1 MEAGV
6 ERVVVAGDLRIRV
19 LEEGESGR
27 SVVVLAHGYPD
38 TSAVWDGVVREWGGR
53 FRVVRFD
60 LPGAGGSERPGKR
73 GGYRVERLVEVLAA
87 VVTAVAP
94 GESVHLVGH
103 DWGSL
108 VGWRAVEERPELFA
122 SFVSLSGPSLDHVG
136 DWVRRNRRHP
146 VRVVNLLRSSWYIA
160 GFLVPLVPE
169 LVWRVRGVRTRLNA
183 QHREL
188 VNGLGLYRAN
198 VGRGRRA
205 PGVVGVPV
213 LQIALKRDPFVKE
226 AHLDAAKPFAT
237 ELTRRPLQ
245 ASHWAPRT
253 HPEAVARMIGE
264 FVDGTPPRREL
275 VVITG
280 AGSGIGRAT
289 ALAFAVDGAEVVA
302 VDLDGAAAQRT
313 AREVRGHAY
322 QLDVAD
328 GAATRVLAE
337 RIKAEHGVPD
347 VVMANAGVVVAGPFL
362 ATSEDDWRRVVDVNL
377 WGVVHTLRAFAAQQ
391 VERGEGGHLVVT
403 ASMASYFP
411 SKALPAYSTTKAAVL
426 MLAECLAEELAPE
439 GIGVTAICPGVVHT
453 DITRSATFAGVDGA
467 AEQEKRDAVTKTYQR
482 RGYGPERVATAVL
495 RAVRQNRVVVP
506 VTPESRIVRYVG
518 RVSPKAVRVLGRLG
532 SPTWRQ

>member
-1 MEAGV
+1 
-6 ERVVVAGDLRIRV
+6 
-19 LEEGESGR
+19 
-27 SVVVLAHGYPD
+27 
-38 TSAVWDGVVREWGGR
+38 
-53 FRVVRFD
+53 
-60 LPGAGGSERPGKR
+60 
-73 GGYRVERLVEVLAA
+73 
-87 VVTAVAP
+87 
-94 GESVHLVGH
+94 
-103 DWGSL
+103 
-108 VGWRAVEERPELFA
+108 VEERPDLFS

-160 GFLVPLVPE
+160 GFMVPVVPE

-188 VNGLGLYRAN
+188 VNGLGFYRAN
-198 VGRGRRA
+198 VGRGRV

-213 LQIALKRDPFVKE
+213 LQIALRRDPFVKE
-226 AHLDAAKPFAT
+226 AHLDAAKPFVA
-237 ELTRRPLQ
+237 ELTRRSLQ

-253 HPEAVARMIGE
+253 HPEAVARMIAE
-264 FVDGTPPRREL
+264 FVEGTPPRREL

-313 AREVRGHAY
+313 AREVRGHGY

-328 GAATRVLAE
+328 GAATRALAE

-426 MLAECLAEELAPE
+426 MLAECLAEELSPE

-506 VTPESRIVRYVG
+506 VTPESRIVRFVG
-518 RVSPKAVRVLGRLG
+518 RLSPKAVRVLGRLG